1 MRNKRRDKLNQ
12 PIHLSTAQLVTVRR
26 GLIDLGNKWGETVT
40 TDIVMPILE
49 IVQTELD
56 ERSIDDAIIAEAF
69 AQIEREYDGV

>member
-1 MRNKRRDKLNQ
+1 MRTKRRDTLNQ
-12 PIHLSTAQLVTVRR
+12 PIKLTTAQLITVRK
-26 GLIDLGNKWGETVT
+26 GLIDLGKKWGETVT

-69 AQIEREYDGV
+69 ARIEKEYAE